1 MTTDDRELA
10 SALADVDEPVFAR
23 HVFTADEVT
32 GVIDRMKLARA
43 TCDDCPRMS
52 YEGALRGVWF
62 QRYMAAAEVGNTGG
76 VIVSRSQ
83 TADYMREHGFQE
95 MADAPSWIKRCV
107 TCRDKPAFPW
117 ADQLDLARV
126 LRFVNTD
133 PRCEG
138 PWPLALLETTLP
150 GYVPPPPPPEAAPT
164 PGSFESL
171 AAEAG
176 GATEAETHRAE
187 L

>member
-10 SALADVDEPVFAR
+10 SALADVDEPVFVR
-23 HVFTADEVT
+23 HTFSEMEVE
-32 GVIDRMKLARA
+32 GIINRMQRARA
-43 TCDDCPRMS
+43 TCDACHRVS

-62 QRYMAAAEVGNTGG
+62 QQYMAAAEAGSTRD

-83 TADYMREHGFQE
+83 TADYMRAHGFE
-95 MADAPSWIKRCV
+95 ETSEASGWLKRCA

-117 ADQLDLARV
+117 AEQLEPARV

-133 PRCEG
+133 ERCEG

-150 GYVPPPPPPEAAPT
+150 GYEAPPPPPEAAPT
-164 PGSFESL
+164 PGTFESL